1 MGKLQVNSPDAQ
13 RGTLHDASKASP
25 PPSYTEND
33 SNVADATAAFSSLNL
48 DASPTPTADQC
59 IAHMKLLEAFHQL
72 REDIALKDGLFGICD
87 SFADTKVTAQEKAE
101 LLVKIR
107 EKRWAI
113 YVARAA
119 KRFEKWWT
127 DSVEP
132 NAQMLKQSEIPVTFK
147 QKVHMGTSLDFNCD
161 NLPPLGKHAHL
172 ISDSDTSPSNK

>member
-1 MGKLQVNSPDAQ
+1 MGKVQVNSPDAQ
-13 RGTLHDASKASP
+13 KGTVRDA

-33 SNVADATAAFSSLNL
+33 SNVADATAAFSSLKL

-87 SFADTKVTAQEKAE
+87 SFADTKITAQEKAE
-101 LLVKIR
+101 LLIKIR

-119 KRFEKWWT
+119 KRFERWWIEC
-127 DSVEP
+127 VEP
-132 NAQMLKQSEIPVTFK
+132 NAQMLKQSEIPVAFK
-147 QKVHMGTSLDFNCD
+147 QKLHIGACLDLNCD
-161 NLPPLGKHAHL
+161 NLPPLGKSALL
-172 ISDSDTSPSNK
+172 IPDSDTSPSNR